1 VRLQFRVMNKTA
13 NKKKGDWG
21 EKLAASYLTEKGYDI
36 IHKQWHYSRYEIDLI
51 AQKGNTLVFV
61 EVKTRFSK
69 EYGEPWT
76 AVNQSKQRKI
86 CRSADYY
93 LRYFRVDAEP
103 RFDIVSVVHAEGKT
117 EITHLEQAFYP
128 TLG

>member
-1 VRLQFRVMNKTA
+1 MNKSA

-21 EKLAASYLTEKGYDI
+21 EKIAAAYLMQKGYRI
-36 IHKQWHYSRYEIDLI
+36 IQKQWHYSRYEIDLI
-51 AQKGNTLVFV
+51 AQKENTLVFV

-69 EYGEPWT
+69 EYGEPWA
-76 AVNQSKQRKI
+76 AVNYSKQRKI

-93 LRYFRVDAEP
+93 LRHFRVDAEP
-103 RFDIVSVVHAEGKT
+103 RFDIVSIVHAEGTT

>member
-1 VRLQFRVMNKTA
+1 MNKSE

-21 EKLAASYLTEKGYDI
+21 EKIAAAFLIEKGYTI

-51 AQKGNTLVFV
+51 VRKGNTIVFV
-61 EVKTRFSK
+61 EVKARFSK
-69 EYGEPWT
+69 DYGEPWL
-76 AVNQSKQRKI
+76 AVNHSKQRKI

-93 LRYFRVDAEP
+93 LRVFRIDAEP
-103 RFDIVSVVHAEGKT
+103 RFDIISIIHADGTT

-128 TLG
+128 TLQ